1 MKYFYRHFR
10 IGCMILINAM
20 IDPHRDILLKIE
32 NDIAQ
37 SINYGEKNTQNKV
50 DKTKKRMK
58 MYKMK

>member
-1 MKYFYRHFR
+1 
-10 IGCMILINAM
+10 MILINAM